1 VKSLDRIFL
10 IGFMGVGKSVV
21 GKVLAKKLNYDFMDP
36 DDKEH
41 WIKRGFHGGQTQVFW
56 DDRQKYYDI
65 ETEILKDY
73 ITNGSKNFVYSTAG
87 SIVLREENIDL
98 MKSSGTII
106 YLTANTET
114 LHDRVKRQ
122 GKISPKAEWIQ
133 GMVTFIKSREFKYKI
148 ADLEVDTNDKSIEEV
163 CLTIISLLGL

>member
-1 VKSLDRIFL
+1 
-10 IGFMGVGKSVV
+10 MGAGKTAV

-41 WIKRGFHGGQTQVFW
+41 WIKRGFLGGQAQVFW
-56 DDRQKYYDI
+56 DNRQKYYDI

-122 GKISPKAEWIQ
+122 EKISPND
-133 GMVTFIKSREFKYKI
+133 VDDTDTFIKSREFKYKI

>member
-1 VKSLDRIFL
+1 MKSLDRIFL

-122 GKISPKAEWIQ
+122 GKIPPNDIDD
-133 GMVTFIKSREFKYKI
+133 MDTFIKSREFKYKI
-148 ADLEVDTNDKSIEEV
+148 SDLEVDTNDKSIEEV